1 MSNEKAHC
9 IVACMFQGHFI
20 SVLKIPASM
29 VERPG
34 QAPARGPAD
43 GGQPDSPFGKLRLLP
58 IASAPGGNPS
68 VYHACVTM
76 L

>member
-1 MSNEKAHC
+1 MSNETPHR

-43 GGQPDSPFGKLRLLP
+43 GGQPDSPFGKLRLLRLRQLLEETHL
-58 IASAPGGNPS
+58 
-68 VYHACVTM
+68 YTM
-76 L
+76 RV